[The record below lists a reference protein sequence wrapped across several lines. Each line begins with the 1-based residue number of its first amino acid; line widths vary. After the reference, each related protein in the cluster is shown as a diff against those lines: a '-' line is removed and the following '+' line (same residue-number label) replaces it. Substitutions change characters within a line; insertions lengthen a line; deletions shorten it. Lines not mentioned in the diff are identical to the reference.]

1 MQIAKSGAD
10 GMSSEYD
17 ARRAMRGRLRVLALM
32 VLLLEGCGSGGAGAG
47 ANSAAGFV
55 NQTQHTDAE
64 LWALWKA
71 AQQNL
76 SQQIDLNPLQRTQS
90 NVPPDILPG
99 DPRVW
104 NIQPQQLVVAARPDV
119 SSAALLAATGAS
131 RPDPTGLIACPQP
144 CNVSY
149 AAAYSLY
156 GPECVAVCGIVGV
169 CGK

>member
-1 MQIAKSGAD
+1 M
-10 GMSSEYD
+10 
-17 ARRAMRGRLRVLALM
+17 RRRLRVLALM
-32 VLLLEGCGSGGAGAG
+32 VLLLEGCGSGGAGTG
-47 ANSAAGFV
+47 ANSAAVGFV

-104 NIQPQQLVVAARPDV
+104 NI
-119 SSAALLAATGAS
+119 SAAAAWWWRRGRMS
-131 RPDPTGLIACPQP
+131 HLQRCWRLRG
-144 CNVSY
+144 
-149 AAAYSLY
+149 
-156 GPECVAVCGIVGV
+156 
-169 CGK
+169 